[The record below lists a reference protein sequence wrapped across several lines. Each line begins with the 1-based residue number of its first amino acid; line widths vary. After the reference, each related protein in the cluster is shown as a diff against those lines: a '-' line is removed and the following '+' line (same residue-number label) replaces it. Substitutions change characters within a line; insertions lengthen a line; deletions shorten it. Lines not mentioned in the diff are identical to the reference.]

1 MYFDDIRLYRSRFIP
16 GMGTPVAGDVSRNGV
31 VDMADIGVL
40 GAAWLVQAGDPGLW
54 YEYCEGSWSLL
65 PDFDIATTAKQGVVN
80 NFDITVREQDDNF
93 GFRFSGQINIAT
105 TGNYTFYTT
114 SDDGSQL
121 FIDGAMVVDND
132 GTHGMVEQ
140 SGTVSLS
147 AGLHDIVVTMFEL
160 GGGEGLDVEWEGP
173 VIAREAVPDDVLSL
187 PSPAADLNGDGAAN
201 FKDFA
206 LLLDQWL
213 EKQLWPEW

>member
-1 MYFDDIRLYRSRFIP
+1 
-16 GMGTPVAGDVSRNGV
+16 
-31 VDMADIGVL
+31 
-40 GAAWLVQAGDPGLW
+40 
-54 YEYCEGSWSLL
+54 
-65 PDFDIATTAKQGVVN
+65 
-80 NFDITVREQDDNF
+80 
-93 GFRFSGQINIAT
+93 
-105 TGNYTFYTT
+105 NYTFYTT